1 MIEFMLNNIIKHK
14 VGGEDDRV
22 YAEYHQTEGGSGG

>member
-1 MIEFMLNNIIKHK
+1 MIEFMLNITKQT

-22 YAEYHQTEGGSGG
+22 YAEYHQTEGGWGG